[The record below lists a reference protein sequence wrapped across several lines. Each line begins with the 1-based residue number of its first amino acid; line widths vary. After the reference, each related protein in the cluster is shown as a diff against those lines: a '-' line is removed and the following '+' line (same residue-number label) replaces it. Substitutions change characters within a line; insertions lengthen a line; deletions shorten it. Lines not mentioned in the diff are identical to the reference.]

1 MELKS
6 VFENVETKFVVSL
19 VNEETILKRDKERP
33 KKYQMKERCILL
45 LNDFLNNDYADSY
58 ILHTDNLTINKTI
71 DEILNNKKY
80 LIN

>member
-19 VNEETILKRDKERP
+19 VNEETILKRYKERP